1 MSGCLS
7 FKSANCK
14 NCYRCIRNCP
24 VKSIRFSS
32 EQANILQSDCILC
45 GHCYMV
51 CPQGAKVVRNDV
63 PHAKFLING
72 GEPVYAS
79 IAPSFAARF
88 PGMTIASMEKALK
101 QLGFAGAEETAIG
114 ATLVKDE
121 YLRLLKED
129 KYDVLI
135 SSCCHSVNL
144 LIQKYYPKALR
155 YLAPVLSPMLAHGA
169 HIKNRVPGAKV
180 IFIGPCIAKKDEAEK
195 YPQIDCA
202 LTFEEL
208 EKWLE
213 AENIPLEPLPDP
225 LAPQGKTRI
234 FPTTG
239 GVIASM
245 EKEDIPYTFF
255 ALDGAENCMNAL
267 EDISKGKL
275 HKCFIEMS
283 ICPNACVGGP
293 VMGESR
299 KTPVSNYAAIMQY
312 TQPEHFDV
320 EKLSDMGKVIA
331 STPKQREVF
340 MEYEIKEVLRSMGK
354 TLPAHELNCGACGYN
369 SCRDKAVAVLQGKAD
384 INMCMPYIKERAQSF
399 SSNIINNTP
408 NGILILTESY
418 EIIEVNSAAC
428 RLFNKNS
435 DDMTGRQVVTVMD
448 PTPIFDATMYGK
460 EVKDRRVYL
469 PDVKKWVDIT
479 INHDKSYHRILCIM
493 HDVTQIARHD
503 AEREEM
509 RRRTMEV
516 TDKVIQ
522 KQMRAVQEIASLLG
536 ESTAETKVALTK
548 LKESMKDDLL

>member
-63 PHAKFLING
+63 PHAQFLLNG

-88 PGMTIASMEKALK
+88 PGMTIASLEKALK
-101 QLGFAGAEETAIG
+101 SLGFAGAEETAIG

-121 YLRLLKED
+121 YLRLLESGR
-129 KYDVLI
+129 YDVLI

-144 LIQKYYPKALR
+144 LIQKYYPKALP

-169 HIKNRVPGAKV
+169 HIKKRFPGAKV
-180 IFIGPCIAKKDEAEK
+180 VFIGPCIAKKDEAEK

-208 EKWLE
+208 ERWLE
-213 AENIPLEPLPDP
+213 VENITLEPLPDP
-225 LAPQGKTRI
+225 IAPQGKTRI

-245 EKEDIPYTFF
+245 ETKDLPYTFF

-267 EDISKGKL
+267 EDISRGKL
-275 HKCFIEMS
+275 HNCFIEMS

-293 VMGESR
+293 VMGERR
-299 KTPVSNYAAIMQY
+299 KTPVSNYAEIVKY
-312 TQPEHFDV
+312 TQPEHYVV
-320 EKLSDMGKVIA
+320 EKLDDMSKEIA
-331 STPKQREVF
+331 NTAKPREVF

-354 TLPAHELNCGACGYN
+354 TLPSHELNCGACGYN

-384 INMCMPYIKERAQSF
+384 INMCMPFIKERAQSF

-408 NGILILTESY
+408 NGILILTENY
-418 EIIEVNSAAC
+418 EISEVNFAAC
-428 RLFNKNS
+428 RLFNKKS
-435 DDMTGRQVVTVMD
+435 DDMVGNQVVTVMD
-448 PTPIFDATMYGK
+448 PTPIFDAVMYNK
-460 EVKDRRVYL
+460 EVKDKRIYL
-469 PDVKKWVDIT
+469 PDVKKWVEIT
-479 INHDKSYHRILCIM
+479 VDHDKNYHRILCIL
-493 HDVTQIARHD
+493 HDVTLMARHD

-509 RRRTMEV
+509 RRRTIEV